1 MNINKNITL
10 KILSPVHIGAG
21 GEKNWQRGADFVHA
35 NGNVYV
41 LDQRK
46 TWLSLP
52 EVLQNRY
59 LSLLG
64 AGNFNEVEKLLTEE
78 LDLDDVAN
86 YIFEYDGKLKSREIK
101 TVIRDGNYEAYIP
114 GSSIKG
120 AIASALFHHIY
131 EKEKPQY
138 VDEKKV
144 KEMLGDF
151 SNALGR
157 YIRPSDT
164 GMIDTDIYDVDL
176 YNLYSHG
183 KEWKGS
189 FKDNF
194 TIVLEGYRHV
204 TEGSFRLSLAAGLS
218 DFIKVNQAK
227 TGKQILPKHYDSTL
241 GSNPFENLFKCINDC
256 TRTHLAR
263 EKVYFEKYDN
273 QDEISEIL
281 DHIGELELE
290 LETPNSCVLRLAY
303 GSGFHGITG
312 DWRFK
317 DHTQTINEPDKLN
330 MIFNRQTREKAPA
343 RYKSRR
349 LVYPF
354 AGLMGFVKL
363 SF

>member
-1 MNINKNITL
+1 MNLNKNITL

-21 GEKNWQRGADFVHA
+21 GEKNWQRGADFVHT

-64 AGNFNEVEKLLTEE
+64 AGNFNDVEKLLTEE

-86 YIFEYDGKLKSREIK
+86 YIFEYDGKLKNKEIK
-101 TVIRDGNYEAYIP
+101 TVIRDGNNEAYIP

-120 AIASALFHHIY
+120 AIASALFHFIY
-131 EKEKPQY
+131 EKEKPEY
-138 VDEKKV
+138 VDERKV

-164 GMIDTDIYDVDL
+164 ALMETDIYDVDL
-176 YNLYSHG
+176 YNLYNYG
-183 KEWKGS
+183 NNWKGK
-189 FKDNF
+189 FKENF
-194 TIVLEGYRHV
+194 TIVLEGFKHV
-204 TEGSFRLSLAAGLS
+204 TEGSFRLSIAAGLS
-218 DFIKVNQAK
+218 DFIKVHQVK
-227 TGKQILPKHYDSTL
+227 TGKQILPKYYNDTL
-241 GSNPFENLFKCINDC
+241 GKNPFDSLFKLINDS
-256 TRTHLAR
+256 TRTHLER
-263 EKVYFEKYDN
+263 EKAYFEKYDD

-281 DHIGELELE
+281 DHIGELEAE
-290 LETPNSCVLRLAY
+290 LEEPNSCVLRLAY

-312 DWRFK
+312 DWRFQ
-317 DHTQTINEPDKLN
+317 DHTTTITEPDKRN
-330 MIFNRQTREKAPA
+330 MIYNRTTREKDPA

-349 LVYPF
+349 LVFPF
-354 AGLMGFVKL
+354 GGLMGFVKM